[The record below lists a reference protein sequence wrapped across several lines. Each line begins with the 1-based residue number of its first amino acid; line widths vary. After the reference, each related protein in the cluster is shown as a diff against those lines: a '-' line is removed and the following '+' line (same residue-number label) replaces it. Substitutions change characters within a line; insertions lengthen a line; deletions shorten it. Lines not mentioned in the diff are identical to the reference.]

1 MTYVPGSELGDAV
14 SSGRAG
20 TAATTDGRVAG
31 AILASQTFLVVRILS
46 VLVCVSLLPAHLPS
60 VALRLDS
67 AHTFVLP
74 LAGFDPG
81 AVLLLVAA
89 VSALELY
96 LVYRL
101 ADRVRLARFGVLLI
115 ESCAIVATT
124 TALAFG
130 ASLAILPLVASVGAT
145 CLLLLN
151 RVRWAFLLQPRV
163 SNLTGHR
170 QGGTFAG
177 YAAPSLD
184 SPKPAQTV
192 GYQARRRETYPA
204 ESSSVTRPSA
214 VSPLPPAAWRERP
227 STRPYSR
234 DLEGAPVSPWSEFRV
249 YGTEDGNTPAPPP
262 SPPPGPIQTGV

>member
-20 TAATTDGRVAG
+20 GAATTDGRVAG
-31 AILASQTFLVVRILS
+31 AILASQTLLVVRILS
-46 VLVCVSLLPAHLPS
+46 VLVCVSLLPARLPS
-60 VALRLDS
+60 VTLRLDS
-67 AHTFVLP
+67 SHTFLLP

-81 AVLLLVAA
+81 VVLLLVAA

-124 TALAFG
+124 IALAFG
-130 ASLAILPLVASVGAT
+130 ASLASLPLAASVGAT

-151 RVRWAFLLQPRV
+151 RVRWAFLLQPRA

-192 GYQARRRETYPA
+192 GYQVRRRESYPPDHPSLA
-204 ESSSVTRPSA
+204 RPSA
-214 VSPLPPAAWRERP
+214 VPPPPPAGWRERP
-227 STRPYSR
+227 SNRPHTR

-249 YGTEDGNTPAPPP
+249 YGAEDGNPPSP
-262 SPPPGPIQTGV
+262 PLSPPPGPISTAV